1 MDYSVSTTHG
11 GLPGLCCRSRI
22 CRINSS
28 RRCRMRFP
36 RSRSVGRRRR
46 RLLSKWALPA
56 CFVLPLLAG
65 CHRAATTIAVIPRTS
80 GTMLW
85 EPEHGGA
92 QAVAL
97 KSGVQIYWNAPTRED
112 DIANQIALVDKVV
125 AGNYQGLVLSPDHAL
140 ALITPVRRAMARGL
154 PTVIV
159 GSPLAIPPGNGLS
172 YVLNDEEAGGG
183 IVAQRIGALLNGQG
197 TVALLG
203 INPDILGIVTRARSL
218 EQHLSVQFP
227 NIHVVVTRTG
237 SFNVPHEQQ
246 VAEETLKANPTLDA
260 IVALT
265 ATSCRGVLSAISERH
280 LSRVRVIGF
289 DPDAMIFDSPNLDS
303 LVLQDTKKMGAQAV
317 LTVVGAV
324 QGQRMPT
331 VMRIEPTLVTRDN
344 AASPEIKEMTSMDW
358 RPAPM
363 RWKWSVGP

>member
-1 MDYSVSTTHG
+1 MDY
-11 GLPGLCCRSRI
+11 LCCRSRI

-36 RSRSVGRRRR
+36 GSRSVGRRRC

-92 QAVAL
+92 QTVAL

-172 YVLNDEEAGGG
+172 YVLNDEEAAGG

-203 INPDILGIVTRARSL
+203 LNPDILGVVTRARSL
-218 EQHLSVQFP
+218 EQHLSAQFP
-227 NIHVVVTRTG
+227 NIYVVVKRTG
-237 SFNVPHEQQ
+237 SFNAPHEQQ
-246 VAEETLKANPTLDA
+246 VAEETLKANPALDT

-280 LSRVRVIGF
+280 LSRVRVICF
-289 DPDAMIFDSPNLDS
+289 DPDAMIFDSPNIDS
-303 LVLQDTKKMGAQAV
+303 LVLQDTRKMGAQAV
-317 LTVVGAV
+317 LTVLAAIQGKGMPAV
-324 QGQRMPT
+324 MLF
-331 VMRIEPTLVTRDN
+331 EPTLVTRDN
-344 AASPEIKEMTSMDW
+344 ASSSEISEMTSMDW

>member
-1 MDYSVSTTHG
+1 MQ
-11 GLPGLCCRSRI
+11 CCRSRT

-28 RRCRMRFP
+28 RRCRMRF
-36 RSRSVGRRRR
+36 
-46 RLLSKWALPA
+46 LLSKWSLPA
-56 CFVLPLLAG
+56 CFVLPLLGA

-125 AGNYQGLVLSPDHAL
+125 AGNYQGLVLSPDHPL

-159 GSPLAIPPGNGLS
+159 GSPLAIPPGNGLT
-172 YVLNDEEAGGG
+172 YVLNDEEAGGR
-183 IVAQRIGALLNGQG
+183 IVAQRIGTLLNGQG

-203 INPDILGIVTRARSL
+203 LNPDILGVVTRARSL
-218 EQHLSVQFP
+218 EQDLSVQYP
-227 NIHVVVTRTG
+227 NIHVVVKQTG
-237 SFNVPHEQQ
+237 SFNAPHEQQ
-246 VAEETLKANPTLDA
+246 VAEETLKANPALDA

-289 DPDAMIFDSPNLDS
+289 DPDSMIFDSPNIDS
-303 LVLQDTKKMGAQAV
+303 LVLQDTRKMGAQAV
-317 LTVVGAV
+317 LTVLAAI
-324 QGQRMPT
+324 QGKSMPT
-331 VMRIEPTLVTRDN
+331 VMRFEPTLVTRDN
-344 AASPEIKEMTSMDW
+344 ASSPRISEMTSMDW
-358 RPAPM
+358 RPAAM

>member
-1 MDYSVSTTHG
+1 
-11 GLPGLCCRSRI
+11 
-22 CRINSS
+22 
-28 RRCRMRFP
+28 MRFP
-36 RSRSVGRRRR
+36 GPSSVDRCVGRRRC

-56 CFVLPLLAG
+56 CFVLTLLAG

-92 QAVAL
+92 QTVAL

-112 DIANQIALVDKVV
+112 DIGNQIALVDKVV

-172 YVLNDEEAGGG
+172 YVLNDEEAGGRM
-183 IVAQRIGALLNGQG
+183 VAQRIGALLNGQG

-203 INPDILGIVTRARSL
+203 INSDILGIVTRARSL

-289 DPDAMIFDSPNLDS
+289 DPDSTIFDSPNLDS
-303 LVLQDTKKMGAQAV
+303 LVLQDTRKMGAQAV

-324 QGQRMPT
+324 QGQSMPT
-331 VMRIEPTLVTRDN
+331 VMQIEPILVTRDN
-344 AASPEIKEMTSMDW
+344 AGSSEIRQMTSMDW

-363 RWKWSVGP
+363 RWKWSIGP

>member
-1 MDYSVSTTHG
+1 
-11 GLPGLCCRSRI
+11 
-22 CRINSS
+22 
-28 RRCRMRFP
+28 MRFP
-36 RSRSVGRRRR
+36 GPNSVDHRVGRRRC
-46 RLLSKWALPA
+46 RLLPKFALPA

-92 QAVAL
+92 QTVAL

-112 DIANQIALVDKVV
+112 DIGNQIALVDKVV

-172 YVLNDEEAGGG
+172 YVLNDEEAGGR

-317 LTVVGAV
+317 LTVIGAV
-324 QGQRMPT
+324 HGRSMP
-331 VMRIEPTLVTRDN
+331 MIMQIEPTLVTRDN
-344 AASPEIKEMTSMDW
+344 ATSSEIKEMTSMDW

>member
-1 MDYSVSTTHG
+1 VWLNADVQDKLQPTVRMVFPGARSVD
-11 GLPGLCCRSRI
+11 R
-22 CRINSS
+22 
-28 RRCRMRFP
+28 RRC
-36 RSRSVGRRRR
+36 

-56 CFVLPLLAG
+56 LFVLQLLAG
-65 CHRAATTIAVIPRTS
+65 CQRAATTIAVIPRTS

-97 KSGVQIYWNAPTRED
+97 KSGVLIYWNAPTRED

-172 YVLNDEEAGGG
+172 YILNDEEAGGK
-183 IVAQRIGALLNGQG
+183 IVSQRIGSLLRGQG

-203 INPDILGIVTRARSL
+203 INPDILGVVNRARSL

-227 NIHVVVTRTG
+227 NIRVVTTRTG
-237 SFNVPHEQQ
+237 SFNAPHEQQ
-246 VAEETLKANPTLDA
+246 VAEETLKANPTLDV

-265 ATSCRGVLSAISERH
+265 GISYRGVLSAIGEGH

-289 DPDAMIFDSPNLDS
+289 DPDAMSFDSPNIDS
-303 LVLQDTKKMGAQAV
+303 LVVQDTKQMGAQAV
-317 LTVVGAV
+317 LTVLGAI
-324 QGQRMPT
+324 QGKSVPP
-331 VMRIEPTLVTRDN
+331 VMQFEPILVTREN
-344 AASPEIKEMTSMDW
+344 VASSEIREMTSMDW
-358 RPAPM
+358 QPAPM

>member
-1 MDYSVSTTHG
+1 
-11 GLPGLCCRSRI
+11 
-22 CRINSS
+22 
-28 RRCRMRFP
+28 
-36 RSRSVGRRRR
+36 
-46 RLLSKWALPA
+46 
-56 CFVLPLLAG
+56 
-65 CHRAATTIAVIPRTS
+65 
-80 GTMLW
+80 MLW

-92 QAVAL
+92 QTVAL

-112 DIANQIALVDKVV
+112 DIANQIALVDNVV

-159 GSPLAIPPGNGLS
+159 GSPLAIPPGNGLF
-172 YVLNDEEAGGG
+172 YVLNDEEAGGR

-203 INPDILGIVTRARSL
+203 LNPDILGIVTRARSL

-227 NIHVVVTRTG
+227 NIHVVVTRSG

-280 LSRVRVIGF
+280 LNRVRVIGF
-289 DPDAMIFDSPNLDS
+289 DPDSTIFDSPNLDS
-303 LVLQDTKKMGAQAV
+303 LVLQDTRKMGAQAV
-317 LTVVGAV
+317 LTIVGAV
-324 QGQRMPT
+324 HGQRMPT
-331 VMRIEPTLVTRDN
+331 VLQIEPTLVTRDN
-344 AASPEIKEMTSMDW
+344 EASAEIREMTSMDW